1 MRIQDDLVDTD
12 ELRAFDAVATKRS
25 FSIAASELGC
35 SQSTISERITRL
47 EQRLQRV
54 LVLRTTRQV
63 KLTPDGEAALI
74 YARGILD
81 IAEDARARLSRS
93 RMAGILK
100 IGIEDQLA
108 ATRLPPLLRMFGAR
122 FPHFGLRFV
131 TGRNH
136 RLQEALRMRDVD
148 LIITKSHPD
157 SGAEVLWR
165 EPLVWMA
172 RPDVAARRDGPVPVI
187 SYLGPSVLRDIVEA
201 RLVDH
206 RRSFVTVA
214 ECSNFI
220 GKVTLAEAGLGV
232 IAVAG
237 SNRNPGLIEVPD
249 EVGLPSLGSLDFVLE
264 GAPARHSEAID
275 GFREVLSAFA
285 TGMAGEMS
293 GTDQLADII
302 EKAETGQP

>member
-74 YARGILD
+74 YARGILN

-93 RMAGILK
+93 RLAGILK

-122 FPHFGLRFV
+122 FPQFGLRFV

-157 SGAEVLWR
+157 SSAEVLWR
-165 EPLVWMA
+165 EPLVWIA
-172 RPDVAARRDGPVPVI
+172 GSDVAARRDGPVPVI
-187 SYLGPSVLRDIVEA
+187 SYLGPSVLRDIVET
-201 RLVDH
+201 RLVAH

-232 IAVAG
+232 IAVG
-237 SNRNPGLIEVPD
+237 SSYRNPSLVEVPD
-249 EVGLPSLGSLDFVLE
+249 DVGLPPLGSLDFVLE
-264 GAPARHSEAID
+264 GAPARHSQAID
-275 GFREVLSAFA
+275 AFREVLTAFA
-285 TGMAGEMS
+285 TGMAADGAAP
-293 GTDQLADII
+293 GQLADVI
-302 EKAETGQP
+302 EQAETGQP